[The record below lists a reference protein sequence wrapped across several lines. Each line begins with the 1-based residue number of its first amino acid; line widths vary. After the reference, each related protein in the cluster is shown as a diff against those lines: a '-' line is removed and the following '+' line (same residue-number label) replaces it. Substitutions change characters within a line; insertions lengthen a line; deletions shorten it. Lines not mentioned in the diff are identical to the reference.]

1 MKDEDE
7 WRWGTQCPVTDVTYL
22 PFPLGEGC
30 VILRAEA
37 VPKTQTSDWMWLFSS
52 LCRLCKADRLHQNI
66 RQFMVL

>member
-1 MKDEDE
+1 MREVWVKDEDE

-52 LCRLCKADRLHQNI
+52 LCDGGSSTLQG
-66 RQFMVL
+66 